1 MIAREP
7 VDARLPWVR
16 VLGDLDEARAIA
28 SSSGKLHEL
37 RRLGE
42 RLGEELR
49 DGPRVVSVRTLP
61 LRTLLYPTKFAFG
74 GACILPV
81 PFVVM
86 FHRSLLVQVEVG
98 GELKNVLFNPTDT
111 EAAKATPYFA
121 KLIETFGERMTELV
135 SKNEGTVVDQLRKID
150 LSPEDI
156 DVVAY
161 DHFHTQDVRP
171 IVGTTG
177 PDHTSAR
184 FPNAMLLAPRREWDD
199 WDDLHPFQRSWFV
212 RDGKK
217 GVDAS
222 RVVLY
227 DADLMLGPGALL
239 LRTPGHTSGNQ
250 TIFVHT
256 EGGVFGC
263 SENGTSA
270 DNWNPYESRI
280 PGLRAHARLYD
291 AEVVLN
297 SNTPELGLEQYTS
310 MILEK
315 SIVDRATHEP
325 AFPRMFPSSEVTPSA
340 LAPGIRPALV
350 FGEMRGGTVRKRA
363 RRIAVAAE

>member
-1 MIAREP
+1 MKAGEP

-16 VLGDLDEARAIA
+16 VLRDLDDARAIGSPSA
-28 SSSGKLHEL
+28 KLKEL

-49 DGPRVVSVRTLP
+49 DGPRVVAVRTLP
-61 LRTLLYPTKFAFG
+61 LRTLLYPTKFAFS
-74 GACILPV
+74 GACIVPV

-86 FHRSLLVQVEVG
+86 FHRALLVQVEVDG
-98 GELKNVLFNPTDT
+98 AIKNVLFNPTDT
-111 EAAKATPYFA
+111 DAAKATPYFA
-121 KLIETFGERMTELV
+121 RLIETFGERMTELV

-171 IVGTTG
+171 IVGTVDG
-177 PDHTSAR
+177 ERMSAR
-184 FPNAMLLAPRREWDD
+184 FPNAFLLAPRREWEA
-199 WDDLHPFQRSWFV
+199 WDDLHPFQKSWFV
-212 RDGKK
+212 RDGKR
-217 GVDAS
+217 GADMR
-222 RVVLY
+222 RVVLF
-227 DADLMLGPGALL
+227 DADLALGPGALL
-239 LRTPGHTSGNQ
+239 LRTPGHTIGNQ

-297 SNTPELGLEQYTS
+297 ANTPELGMEQYSS

-315 SIVDRATHEP
+315 SIVDRVTSKP
-325 AFPRMFPSSEVTPSA
+325 AFARMFPSSEVTPSA
-340 LAPGIRPALV
+340 LAPGIRPAQV
-350 FGEMRGGTVRKRA
+350 FGEMRGGTVRTD
-363 RRIAVAAE
+363 RRLAVAAE